1 MPGSAKSIVVMGS
14 DPEGTPLMSDAVQW
28 GDVLYLSGRAAVDP
42 ETLRLRPGG
51 FESQAAAVFDD
62 IGTVLA
68 ASGSGFEHVLRVECY
83 LADAGDFGAWNRVF
97 RERFPASPPARTTLV
112 TGFAVEGLLI
122 ELQVTAG
129 VPS

>member
-51 FESQAAAVFDD
+51 FGAQAAVVFDD

-68 ASGSGFEHVLRVECY
+68 AFGYFGNAFRPRRRPGPPSSPGSRSRGC
-83 LADAGDFGAWNRVF
+83 
-97 RERFPASPPARTTLV
+97 
-112 TGFAVEGLLI
+112 
-122 ELQVTAG
+122 
-129 VPS
+129 

>member
-1 MPGSAKSIVVMGS
+1 MA
-14 DPEGTPLMSDAVQW
+14 DAVRW
-28 GDVLYLSGRAAVDP
+28 GDVLYLSGGLPSTPRPFGLRA
-42 ETLRLRPGG
+42 GG
-51 FESQAAAVFDD
+51 FESQAAAVLDD
-62 IGTVLA
+62 VGTVLA

-83 LADAGDFGAWNRVF
+83 LADAATSAPGTRVF
-97 RERFPASPPARTTLV
+97 REHFPTSPPARTTLV